1 MRCAAGVAVLWLIAS
16 DPASALEDRTDAQ
29 ALTLRLTFPDRV
41 AVRLGLGLALQR
53 LDRPGCSAIYDEFQ
67 LPDGCT
73 PRCELDRRRIG
84 PRELLKTLVF
94 ADGSGDP
101 VCYNGRALLTTTPGS
116 LLIHVCPGFARV
128 QSRLRAS
135 LIIHESLH
143 ALGLGENPPSS
154 NEITNRV
161 ERRCW

>member
-1 MRCAAGVAVLWLIAS
+1 MRCAVGIAVLCLIAGAS
-16 DPASALEDRTDAQ
+16 ASALEDQTDAE

-41 AVRLGLGLALQR
+41 AIRLGLQVALETLNQ
-53 LDRPGCSAIYDEFQ
+53 PGCSAIYEEFR

-84 PRELLKTLVF
+84 PQELLKTLVF
-94 ADGSGDP
+94 ADGSGDR
-101 VCYNGRALLTTTPGS
+101 VCSNGRALLTTTPGS
-116 LLIHVCPGFARV
+116 LLIHVCPGFARL

-154 NEITNRV
+154 KEITNRV
-161 ERRCW
+161 EHRCW